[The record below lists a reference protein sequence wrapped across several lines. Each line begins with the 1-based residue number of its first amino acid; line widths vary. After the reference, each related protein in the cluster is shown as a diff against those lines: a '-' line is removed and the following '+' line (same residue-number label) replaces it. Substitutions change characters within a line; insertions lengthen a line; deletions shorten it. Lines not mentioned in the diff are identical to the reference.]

1 MNVWIGGKRIERN
14 IYDSA
19 LHEPQSFV
27 MMYNSEVTDV
37 LLPGNDSY
45 HLHSLGFIFKRHL
58 FKCPLTS
65 IRKNNVDTRLECLK
79 QKLKTPDIFP
89 MIAGDLID
97 RQCGETGFK

>member
-45 HLHSLGFIFKRHL
+45 HLHSLGFIFKRHF

-65 IRKNNVDTRLECLK
+65 IRKT
-79 QKLKTPDIFP
+79 
-89 MIAGDLID
+89 M
-97 RQCGETGFK
+97 